1 MGSTA
6 SVSTYLQTST
16 EEDLRAIVAELPEES
31 WAAVGSLALTCIL
44 SFVHHSSKEAV
55 QAMLMQLLDDDRA
68 KLQAALNDIYAVE
81 RSATVQEELPADD
94 PSEIAYWQ
102 RKPFDY
108 TLSTEEVYYERH
120 FEGPNQDIRPLIDY
134 TYHRKYSNERMQFQ
148 DRLIADLSHGT
159 LIQRDLLL
167 PWVVFTAGA
176 MGAGKG
182 YIVQLLNDK
191 GCFPLDQFTTIDPD
205 QIRQALPEWNGY
217 VKHDPLEAAKKTH
230 KEAGQ
235 IAEILGY
242 KALRERWNVIFDG
255 SLRDVKWYK
264 MYFERLRRC
273 FPGIRLMILHIQA
286 EIDEVLRRAES
297 RGEETGRM
305 VPQEVL
311 LQSVAAV
318 PISVAE
324 LAPHVDVAIRIIN
337 SADKEPQLLR
347 EPTALHPPKGVPIT
361 FEYMSRLFQPIDVDA
376 DGELSAEEL
385 TEAIDNG
392 FLSQAV
398 LTTVDKDGDG
408 AISKEELKAAIQKCQ
423 DSATLAW
430 K

>member
-1 MGSTA
+1 MGSA
-6 SVSTYLQTST
+6 ESVSTSIQAST
-16 EEDLRAIVAELPEES
+16 EEDLLAIVAGLTEES
-31 WAAVGSLALTCIL
+31 WAAVGSLALASIL
-44 SFVHHSSKEAV
+44 SFIHHSSKDDLRAT
-55 QAMLMQLLDDDRA
+55 LMQLLDDDRV
-68 KLQAALNDIYAVE
+68 KLQAALNDISAIE
-81 RSATVQEELPADD
+81 RSAPVHQELIQSN

-108 TLSTEEVYYERH
+108 SLSTEEVYYVRH

-134 TYHRKYSNERMQFQ
+134 TYHRKYSDERMKFQ
-148 DRLIADLSHGT
+148 DKLIADFSHGT
-159 LIQRDLLL
+159 LEQRDLLL

-182 YIVQLLNDK
+182 YIVEFLSDK
-191 GCFPLDQFTTIDPD
+191 GCLPLDQFTTIDPD
-205 QIRQALPEWNGY
+205 EIRKALPEWEGY
-217 VKHDPLEAAKKTH
+217 VKHDPLAAAKKTQ

-264 MYFERLRRC
+264 MYFEQLRRC

-286 EIDEVLRRAES
+286 EKDEVLRRAEA
-297 RGEETGRM
+297 RGRMTGRM

-311 LQSVAAV
+311 LQSMAAV

-324 LAPHVDVAIRIIN
+324 LAPHVDVAIRIVN
-337 SADKEPQLLR
+337 LAGKEPQLLR
-347 EPTALHPPKGVPIT
+347 EPTGLHPPESAPIT
-361 FEYMSRLFQPIDVDA
+361 FEYLAKLFEPIDVDG
-376 DGELSAEEL
+376 DGELSAEEVK
-385 TEAIDNG
+385 EAMDNG

-398 LTTVDKDGDG
+398 LTSVDKDGDG
-408 AISKEELKAAIQKCQ
+408 SISKVELKEALQKCR
-423 DSATLAW
+423 DSATMAW